1 MRKYLSLTC
10 IVFCVTF
17 SNLLGQTDSLALT
30 KDRHLVGE
38 IKSMEKGV
46 VVIETA
52 YSKDDFRVKWSEVVG
67 VFTTRPILI
76 NTSEGKILYGS
87 IKSPSAGQ
95 LAILTE
101 DLGEVTVPLEKVVY
115 IKPVDKGFKD
125 RLSGGLDLGYTM
137 TRARNQRQF
146 SVRSRLG
153 YLAEKWYV
161 DASYNTLQSKQ
172 DDVEDISRTDGYLT
186 YVRILPKDWFVT
198 ARLDFLSNTE
208 QRLDLRLNTKL
219 GAGKFLVRTNKMN
232 WSVLGGASFNN
243 ENFWGEVDDRQSA
256 ESWIGSQLNLFDMG
270 DLSLLTSGFVYPSL
284 TESGRLRVDYSLDLK
299 YDLPLDFYVKTG
311 FTINYDNQPAGGAS
325 SSDYVWQTTFGWS
338 W

>member
-1 MRKYLSLTC
+1 MFTC
-10 IVFCVTF
+10 IAVFVGLH
-17 SNLLGQTDSLALT
+17 NLIAQSDSLALT
-30 KDRHLVGE
+30 NNRHLVGE
-38 IKSMEKGV
+38 IKSMDKGV
-46 VVIETA
+46 IVIETS

-67 VFTTRPILI
+67 VFTSRPILI

-87 IKSPSAGQ
+87 INSPSTGQ
-95 LAILTE
+95 LAILTK
-101 DLGEVTVPLEKVVY
+101 DAGEVIVSLENVVY

-137 TRARNQRQF
+137 TRTRNQRQF

-153 YLAEKWYV
+153 YLAEKWY
-161 DASYNTLQSKQ
+161 ANAAYNTLQSKQ

-186 YVRILPKDWFVT
+186 YVRILPKDWFVL
-198 ARLDFLSNTE
+198 ARLDFLHNTE

-219 GAGKFLVRTNKMN
+219 GGGKFLVRTNKMN

-256 ESWIGSQLNLFDMG
+256 ESWIGTQLNLFDMG
-270 DLSLLTSGFVYPSL
+270 DLSLLSNGFVYPSL

-311 FTINYDNQPAGGAS
+311 FTINYDNQPAAGAS
-325 SSDYVWQTTFGWS
+325 RSDYVWQTTFGWS